1 MTDWDPRHRH
11 TMLKADFDALVRAAE
26 AEKRGTPPIPLS
38 TAPIAPGTTPTARE
52 VLSAVLE
59 LLQEGEIDQ
68 AMEHLRAFLEQTA
81 APEGEQAVMKSL
93 MSLNARSKSSVG
105 RLQWAFHELERGAA
119 NLAATRERLAKD
131 KLLLR
136 VIESAVRARP

>member
-1 MTDWDPRHRH
+1 
-11 TMLKADFDALVRAAE
+11 MLKADFDALVRAAE
-26 AEKRGTPPIPLS
+26 AENRGPPPIPLS

-119 NLAATRERLAKD
+119 NLAATRERLAKG

-136 VIESAVRARP
+136 VIGRVGMGAPLPRHPVKAV